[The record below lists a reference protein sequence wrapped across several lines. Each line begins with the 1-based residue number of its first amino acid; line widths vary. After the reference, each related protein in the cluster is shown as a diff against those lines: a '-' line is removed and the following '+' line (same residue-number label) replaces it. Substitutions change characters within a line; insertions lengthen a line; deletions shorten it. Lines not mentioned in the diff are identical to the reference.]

1 MGPVWTGLNSFTNF
15 FRLRDVI
22 RLQSSK
28 FKIHLRIEMLW
39 NYHWKLFILKGS
51 HQRRR
56 TFENMICKGTVHRNK
71 WIISEQRGRARG
83 RCGGSFGDVVDH
95 SLQLPHLWPCFIC
108 MQKAYFFSPPC
119 VRIRQMGRDR
129 ENKEDKGRE
138 RGRQSPFF
146 SYKNFIHK
154 RADSPDS
161 KVLQKIKSKSR
172 KDTLQ

>member
-1 MGPVWTGLNSFTNF
+1 MLSLREKSHIFDLNFLFLNILHICSTYMGPVWTGLNSFKNF

-39 NYHWKLFILKGS
+39 NYRWKLFILKGS
-51 HQRRR
+51 HQRR

-108 MQKAYFFSPPC
+108 KKPISSHPLVY
-119 VRIRQMGRDR
+119 V
-129 ENKEDKGRE
+129 
-138 RGRQSPFF
+138 
-146 SYKNFIHK
+146 
-154 RADSPDS
+154 
-161 KVLQKIKSKSR
+161 
-172 KDTLQ
+172 